1 MFQVSM
7 IKISNIKSIFTW
19 DVNQNKLVN
28 FDNHFIYLDKDKIY
42 KISSENLPFDQEI
55 DAENAIITPGFIDCH
70 THPIFSSNRAIEF
83 NLRSSGATY
92 AEIASKGGGINSSV
106 SSLRL
111 DDENNLYETCLN
123 RIDQF
128 LFNGTT
134 TLEAK
139 SGYGLTLDDE
149 IKSLNVIKRINQNHI
164 LDLVPTFL
172 GAHAIP
178 NEFKDDKNTYIDLI
192 CNEMIP
198 KISELK
204 LAEFCDVFCENGY
217 FNFEESS
224 KILKTAQKH
233 GFIPRLHAD
242 EFEDSRGLELAIKLN
257 AISADHLM
265 AANPEMF
272 IKMAESNVMGVI
284 LPGTTFFLGQKNYVD
299 ARKML
304 DAGCEVALASDFNPG
319 SCTINSLPQIMFL
332 AMSHCN
338 MTFEEAFKAVTYNA
352 AKAINRSSNIGLIKE
367 NYNADLL
374 FWDIE
379 TVYEIP
385 YWFNTERLFKV
396 VKKGQLIDL

>member
-1 MFQVSM
+1 M
-7 IKISNIKSIFTW
+7 IKISNIKSIVTW
-19 DVNQNKLVN
+19 DKDKNKLMN
-28 FDNHFIYLDKDKIY
+28 IDDKFIYLKDNKIF
-42 KISSENLPFDQEI
+42 KITSNHIDFDQEI
-55 DAENAIITPGFIDCH
+55 NAENAIITPGFIDCH

-83 NLRSSGATY
+83 HQRTSGSTY

-106 SSLRL
+106 SSLRQE
-111 DDENNLYETCLN
+111 DEDSLYESCFN

-139 SGYGLTLDDE
+139 SGYGLSLDDE
-149 IKSLNVIKRINQNHI
+149 VKSLNVIKKINQNHI
-164 LDLVPTFL
+164 LDLIPTFL

-178 NEFKDDKNTYIDLI
+178 SEYKNDKSAYIDLI

-198 KISELK
+198 KISDLK

-217 FNFEESS
+217 FNYEESS
-224 KILKTAQKH
+224 RILETAQKH

-272 IKMAESNVMGVI
+272 KKMADSDVVGVI

-299 ARKML
+299 AKKMI
-304 DAGCEVALASDFNPG
+304 DNGCEVALATDFNPG

-332 AMSHCN
+332 AMSYCN
-338 MTFEEAFKAVTYNA
+338 MTFEEAFKAITYNA
-352 AKAINRSSNIGLIKE
+352 ARAVNRDSEIGLIKE
-367 NYNADLL
+367 DYNADLL

-379 TVYEIP
+379 NIYEIP
-385 YWFNTERLFKV
+385 YWFNSERLFKII
-396 VKKGQLIDL
+396 KNGKLIDL

>member
-19 DVNQNKLVN
+19 DADQNKLVN
-28 FDNHFIYLDKDKIY
+28 FDNHSIYLDNDKIY
-42 KISSENLPFDQEI
+42 KITTEDLPFDQEI

-83 NLRSSGATY
+83 NLRSSGVTY

-106 SSLRL
+106 LSLRS
-111 DDENNLYETCLN
+111 DEENSLYETCLN

-149 IKSLNVIKRINQNHI
+149 IKSLNVINRINQNHI

-178 NEFKDDKNTYIDLI
+178 NEYKDDKNAYIDLI

-198 KISELK
+198 KISKLN

-217 FNFEESS
+217 FNFEESYR
-224 KILKTAQKH
+224 ILNTAKKY

-242 EFEDSRGLELAIKLN
+242 EFEDSRGLELAIELN

-272 IKMAESNVMGVI
+272 TKMADSDVIGVI

-299 ARKML
+299 VRKML
-304 DAGCEVALASDFNPG
+304 DNGCEVALASDFNPG

-332 AMSHCN
+332 AMSYCN

-352 AKAINRSSNIGLIKE
+352 AKVINRSSSIGLIKE

-374 FWDIE
+374 LWDIE
-379 TVYEIP
+379 NIYEIP
-385 YWFNTERLFKV
+385 YWFNSERLFKV
-396 VKKGQLIDL
+396 VKKGRLVDL

>member
-1 MFQVSM
+1 M
-7 IKISNIKSIFTW
+7 IKISNIKSIVTW
-19 DVNQNKLVN
+19 DTDKNKLVN
-28 FDNHFIYLDKDKIY
+28 LGNHSIYLDQEKIY
-42 KISSENLPFDQEI
+42 KITNEDLPFDQEI
-55 DAENAIITPGFIDCH
+55 DAENSIITPGFIDCH
-70 THPIFSSNRAIEF
+70 THPVFSNNRAKEF
-83 NLRSSGATY
+83 NLRTSGSSY

-106 SSLRL
+106 LSLRQE
-111 DDENNLYETCLN
+111 DEDSLYESCIN

-139 SGYGLTLDDE
+139 SGYGLSVDDE
-149 IKSLNVIKRINQNHI
+149 IKSLNIIKKINQNHI
-164 LDLVPTFL
+164 LDLIPTFL

-178 NEFKDDKNTYIDLI
+178 SEYKNNKSAYIDLI

-198 KISELK
+198 KVSELK

-224 KILKTAQKH
+224 RILKTAQKH

-272 IKMAESNVMGVI
+272 KKMADSDVVGVI

-299 ARKML
+299 ARNMI

-332 AMSHCN
+332 AMSYCN
-338 MTFEEAFKAVTYNA
+338 MTFEEAFKAITYNA
-352 AKAINRSSNIGLIKE
+352 ARAVNRDSEIGLIKE
-367 NYNADLL
+367 DYSADLL

-379 TVYEIP
+379 NIYEIP
-385 YWFNTERLFKV
+385 YWFNSERLFKII
-396 VKKGQLIDL
+396 KNGQLIDL

>member
-19 DVNQNKLVN
+19 DADKNKLVN
-28 FDNHFIYLDKDKIY
+28 FDNHSIYLDNDKIH
-42 KISSENLPFDQEI
+42 KITTDDLPFDQEI
-55 DAENAIITPGFIDCH
+55 DAENAIITPGFVDCH
-70 THPIFSSNRAIEF
+70 THPVFSSNRAIEF
-83 NLRSSGATY
+83 NLRSSGVTY

-106 SSLRL
+106 SSLRS
-111 DDENNLYETCLN
+111 DDENSLYETCLN

-149 IKSLNVIKRINQNHI
+149 IKSLNVIKRINRNHI

-178 NEFKDDKNTYIDLI
+178 NEYKDDKNAYIDLV

-198 KISELK
+198 KISKLK

-217 FNFEESS
+217 FNFEESYR
-224 KILKTAQKH
+224 ILNTAKKY

-257 AISADHLM
+257 ALSADHLM

-272 IKMAESNVMGVI
+272 KKMADSDVIGVI

-304 DAGCEVALASDFNPG
+304 DNGCEVALASDFNPG

-332 AMSHCN
+332 AMSQCN

-352 AKAINRSSNIGLIKE
+352 AKVINRSSSIGLIKE

-379 TVYEIP
+379 NIYEIP

-396 VKKGQLIDL
+396 VKKGQLVDL